1 MNVNYLATLIPI
13 VLATGLLQPIAQAQP
28 IPQFTIS
35 GLTSI
40 ESQFSNGVRSNS
52 DRKTNT
58 DILLIGRDSNILVS
72 RQEDPPSPR
81 PSPPGGSR

>member
-13 VLATGLLQPIAQAQP
+13 VLATGLLQPIAQAQR
-28 IPQFTIS
+28 IPKITIS
-35 GLTSI
+35 ELTPI
-40 ESQFSNGVRSNS
+40 ESQFSNEFASNS

-58 DILLIGRDSNILVS
+58 DILLLGRDSNILVR
-72 RQEDPPSPR
+72 RQKDPPSPR